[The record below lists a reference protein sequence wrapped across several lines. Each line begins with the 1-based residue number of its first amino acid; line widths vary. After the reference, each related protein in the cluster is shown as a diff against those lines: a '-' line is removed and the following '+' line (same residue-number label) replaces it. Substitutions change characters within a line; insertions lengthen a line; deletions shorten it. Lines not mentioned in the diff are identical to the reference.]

1 MGELQHQLNPD
12 EEEYFLQ
19 EFDVLNHE
27 RFFQLAKSKVVE
39 MDHFLESSEKILRDE
54 LMDLNV
60 EFDQELRKL
69 NKELQLVMTR
79 HQNIV

>member
-1 MGELQHQLNPD
+1 MGELQHQLNP
-12 EEEYFLQ
+12 EEEDFFLQ

-39 MDHFLESSEKILRDE
+39 MDYFLDSSEKHLRE
-54 LMDLNV
+54 ALLDLNV

-69 NKELQLVMTR
+69 NKEL
-79 HQNIV
+79 

>member
-1 MGELQHQLNPD
+1 MD
-12 EEEYFLQ
+12 RFL
-19 EFDVLNHE
+19 D
-27 RFFQLAKSKVVE
+27 
-39 MDHFLESSEKILRDE
+39 SSEKILRDD

-79 HQNIV
+79 HQNIVQAHQKDLLKLRDACLARGVDVNEVKLKYLSG